1 MKKINIVLTIFIAA
15 FLFSCSEDF
24 LDQSPSSSQL
34 PEEINSLQEVEL
46 LVRGTYN
53 SLQSADYYNGS
64 FIMKNDVRADDM
76 GLINGSR
83 LDDEYDFDYDAN
95 SFDSDMWKVLFTAIR
110 KANSCLYFL
119 DKITVE
125 KEEDIEKKQELIGH
139 ARALRALFHFDLAR
153 IFAKQYP
160 LAGDADLGIPIVEEV
175 LGEYDFLQRNTVKET
190 YQFIVDEF
198 EAAIPM
204 LGTSR
209 KDGFLNAYG
218 VKALL
223 SRVYLYMENNPKAY
237 ELATDVIENSPY
249 KLIINKEYVNSWSST
264 STSESILSVINS
276 AEDNGGGE
284 SVANISDPDSY
295 GSFGSAK
302 SFVSFM
308 SADVNDVR
316 YNLLQESKSSKRPN
330 GRVLKY
336 PGIGNTLSVVEAYL
350 KGDGPLNSATNTS
363 SVPVIR
369 LSEVYLIAAEAA
381 VKNNDKPNAIKYLN
395 PIVER
400 GNPANTVA
408 EADVNLDRVLEERRK
423 ELVAEGHRFFDL
435 IRNKRNIVRETK
447 TVLEY
452 TDDLAVFPI
461 PQEEMNVNGDH
472 MIQNSGY

>member
-1 MKKINIVLTIFIAA
+1 MKKINIILSIFIAA

-34 PEEINSLQEVEL
+34 PEEINTLKEVEL

-83 LDDEYDFDYDAN
+83 LDDEHDFDYDAE

-110 KANSCLYFL
+110 KANSCLFYL

-153 IFAKQYP
+153 IFAQQYP
-160 LAGDADLGIPIVEEV
+160 LTNDTDLGIPIVEKV
-175 LGEYDFLQRNTVKET
+175 LGEYDFLRRNTVRET
-190 YQFIVDEF
+190 YKFIVDEF
-198 EAAIPM
+198 EASIPM
-204 LGTSR
+204 LGTS
-209 KDGFLNAYG
+209 KSDGFLNSYG

-223 SRVYLYMENNPKAY
+223 ARVYLYMENNDKAY
-237 ELATDVIENSPY
+237 DLATDVIENGPY

-295 GSFGSAK
+295 GSFGSTE
-302 SFVSFM
+302 SFVDFM
-308 SADVNDVR
+308 AVDVNDVR
-316 YNLLQESKSSKRPN
+316 YTLLQESKDDDRPK

-381 VKNNDKPNAIKYLN
+381 VKEGEKGNAIKYLK

-400 GNPANTVA
+400 GNPSNTVL
-408 EADVNLDRVLEERRK
+408 EADVDLDRVLEERRK
-423 ELVAEGHRFFDL
+423 ELIGEGHRFFDL
-435 IRNKRNIVRETK
+435 IRNKRDIVRGTK

-461 PQEEMNVNGDH
+461 PKEEMNVNDN
-472 MIQNSGY
+472 MDQNSGY